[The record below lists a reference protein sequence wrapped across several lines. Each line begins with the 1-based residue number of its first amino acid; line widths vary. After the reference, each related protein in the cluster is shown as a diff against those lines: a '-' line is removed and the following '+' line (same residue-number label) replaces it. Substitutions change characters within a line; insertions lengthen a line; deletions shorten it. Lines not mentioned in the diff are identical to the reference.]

1 MSNASFQPPLDKKPW
16 EGILDGTID
25 GPPCIQLNQ
34 FNESQVVGSEDCLT
48 LNVYTPELPSTG
60 NDRLSPELPSTGN
73 DRLRPVLVYIHG
85 GRWLVGTASSKAY
98 SPIYLMDQDIVVVS
112 IQYRLGA
119 LGFLR

>member
-1 MSNASFQPPLDKKPW
+1 LDKKPW
-16 EGILDGTID
+16 EGVLDGTID

-48 LNVYTPELPSTG
+48 LNVYT
-60 NDRLSPELPSTGN
+60 PELPSTGN

-112 IQYRLGA
+112 IQYRVGA

>member
-48 LNVYTPELPSTG
+48 LNVYTPEVPL
-60 NDRLSPELPSTGN
+60 TGN